1 MAAGENSFEYRERL
15 GPRVAVAALLH
26 AVLFGGVFVLGLW
39 AGRPGDSW
47 GAGVSADGAIRANL
61 VSSAI
66 PLPSRPAEEESVLAT
81 ESKGA
86 SQSEPAK
93 PLVEP
98 EAVAIPDKPAKAK
111 AQRPAPVT
119 KTPPKPTPQT
129 ANVVPYGQGPPPAI
143 NYTLVRTTQG
153 TGGLAAGEDN
163 SFGSKYGW
171 YVDAMRRKIA
181 ENWFKYEVDPSITG
195 ARRVYL
201 TFDIDRSGAPGNVE
215 VSQSSGV
222 PSLDISAKR
231 ALQRIDTF
239 GPLPPDYRGSR
250 VSVEFWFDYKK

>member
-1 MAAGENSFEYRERL
+1 MAAGQNIFEHHERL
-15 GPRVAVAALLH
+15 GGHLGVAALLH
-26 AVLFGGVFVLGLW
+26 VGLFGSVFLLALW

-47 GAGVSADGAIRANL
+47 GAGVSTDGAIRANL
-61 VSSAI
+61 VSSAV
-66 PLPSRPAEEESVLAT
+66 PLPARPAAEESVLAT
-81 ESKGA
+81 ESKGV
-86 SQSEPAK
+86 SQSEPAR
-93 PLVEP
+93 PEAEP
-98 EAVAIPDKPAKAK
+98 EAVAIPEKPMKART
-111 AQRPAPVT
+111 QRPAPVT
-119 KTPPKPTPQT
+119 KTPPKPVPQT
-129 ANVVPYGQGPPPAI
+129 ANVVPYGQGPTPAF

-163 SFGSKYGW
+163 SFGAKYGW

-239 GPLPPDYRGSR
+239 GPLPPDYRGNR